1 MIQKTKTSSLNTMA
15 IRFKPYIRWCLLPLI
30 AALLQQQ
37 SAYAQVAP
45 PDQELLRQQERERA
59 FREQLERGTDA
70 RLQEVPGKA
79 PPYCRGTK
87 PPASLSRKFFSKV
100 TKPPA
105 FNGP

>member
-79 PPYCRGTK
+79 LLIAADET
-87 PPASLSRKFFSKV
+87 PASLSRKFFSKV

>member
-1 MIQKTKTSSLNTMA
+1 MA

-79 PPYCRGTK
+79 LLIAAGRNPLLPY
-87 PPASLSRKFFSKV
+87 PENFFSKV